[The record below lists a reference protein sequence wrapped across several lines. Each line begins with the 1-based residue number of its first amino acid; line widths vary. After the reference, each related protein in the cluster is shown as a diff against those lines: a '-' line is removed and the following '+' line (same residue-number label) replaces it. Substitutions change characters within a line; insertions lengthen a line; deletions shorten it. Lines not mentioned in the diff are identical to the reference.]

1 MSDIWFTHW
10 IDLLLLDCGRWMP
23 KAIEHY
29 KHLSIYSL
37 RWFYYLCR
45 PIYYF
50 IMEMF
55 WLITKEQERSITK
68 ESIQKVFI
76 ALRWNVIQNEEV
88 HVYCIQ
94 KSSSR
99 VFVQLCTI
107 SRLWLS
113 SLVYKPSS
121 IHDKVWRMSCFCVCV
136 CGRDP
141 SAWLM
146 FISRVISVFWNDV
159 NVLRAALLSG
169 HPPAAHML
177 TTFPLLLRVRRLFLQ
192 LLSLVFGPSVLEPDF
207 HLNKSDKE
215 RPF

>member
-1 MSDIWFTHW
+1 
-10 IDLLLLDCGRWMP
+10 
-23 KAIEHY
+23 
-29 KHLSIYSL
+29 
-37 RWFYYLCR
+37 
-45 PIYYF
+45 
-50 IMEMF
+50 MF
-55 WLITKEQERSITK
+55 WLKTKEQERSVTK

-76 ALRWNVIQNEEV
+76 ALRWSVIRNEEV

-99 VFVQLCTI
+99 VFVQLCTTVTVTQF
-107 SRLWLS
+107 LS
-113 SLVYKPSS
+113 LQAEFNSVC
-121 IHDKVWRMSCFCVCV
+121 VCVCV

-146 FISRVISVFWNDV
+146 CISRVISVFWNDV

-177 TTFPLLLRVRRLFLQ
+177 TPFPLLLRVRRLFLQ

-207 HLNKSDKE
+207 HLDKSDRE
-215 RPF
+215 RPFSHISLKHLLSHVYSFLIQK